1 MIMKNIFIG
10 LLSLFLYFSSL
21 SMSGACEFLKEQ
33 IGTPVSSII
42 DKYDNLDEPP
52 GGGDPTATYVKEYD
66 SLNLCENSQ
75 LENSVLKVFIKEGK
89 LIGTEIEG
97 ALGEAKNNK
106 IIDFE
111 KTHLG

>member
-10 LLSLFLYFSSL
+10 LLSLFFYFSSL

-42 DKYDNLDEPP
+42 EKYDNLDEPP

-106 IIDFE
+106 IQ
-111 KTHLG
+111 